1 MGKFKPKQVLL
12 VSTSGSQSGGYFD
25 PLWLHGIVWG
35 HFDCHSLGGRA
46 LTCLDS
52 LPPYT
57 PAMKK
62 DYPAQD
68 TNRQE
73 TLAWNVIWA
82 VPWAALLW
90 PSGLWSVIPS
100 SCSKFP
106 WPVCCHTPAF
116 NHKRPGTALSLL
128 LLSLQEHKSYLVKYN
143 RSFCWVLL
151 SLSSLTEH
159 RANSQHL
166 ISICQPYWPRNFCSW
181 KIWNERFKA
190 VQIIAS
196 L

>member
-1 MGKFKPKQVLL
+1 ML
-12 VSTSGSQSGGYFD
+12 VSTSGSQSGCYFD

-35 HFDCHSLGGRA
+35 DFDCHCLGGRA

-73 TLAWNVIWA
+73 TLVWNVIWA
-82 VPWAALLW
+82 VPWAALPW

-106 WPVCCHTPAF
+106 GQSAVTRQRLITKDLGQHCHYYHWVFKSTNLILLNTTEASAEFPCAF
-116 NHKRPGTALSLL
+116 LPWQNTVQIVSTL
-128 LLSLQEHKSYLVKYN
+128 YLFVN
-143 RSFCWVLL
+143 PIDLV
-151 SLSSLTEH
+151 
-159 RANSQHL
+159 
-166 ISICQPYWPRNFCSW
+166 ISILGRSEMRDSKQSR
-181 KIWNERFKA
+181 
-190 VQIIAS
+190 
-196 L
+196 